1 MIYKF
6 AYISKQ
12 NSMCNKFAFVNS
24 ETDEYV
30 VYTNTNVNG
39 EQIDIIR
46 EWSHGLPIQL
56 IKLDSLTSWHVL
68 IERLD
73 RDPKMK
79 KL

>member
-1 MIYKF
+1 MVYKF

-12 NSMCNKFAFVNS
+12 NRMCNKYAYVNS
-24 ETDEYV
+24 ETNEFV
-30 VYTNTNVNG
+30 AYTNTNVSG
-39 EQIDIIR
+39 EEINLVKVWTH
-46 EWSHGLPIQL
+46 ENPIQE
-56 IKLDSLTSWHVL
+56 IRLDSLTSWHVL

>member
-12 NSMCNKFAFVNS
+12 NRMCNKYAYVNS
-24 ETDEYV
+24 ETNEYV
-30 VYTNTNVNG
+30 AYTNTNVSG
-39 EQIDIIR
+39 EEINLVKVWTHENPVQEIR
-46 EWSHGLPIQL
+46 
-56 IKLDSLTSWHVL
+56 LDSLTSWHVL

-79 KL
+79 KF